1 MVCILDISSPLSD
14 PSYFTDDD
22 DNEEEDE
29 DDDDEDDDYD
39 LGKEK
44 KNPYL
49 IYLVHFL
56 TLPPFTSNIPF
67 PLSSF
72 FPFSILYIMKS

>member
-1 MVCILDISSPLSD
+1 MVCILDISGPLSD
-14 PSYFTDDD
+14 PCHFT
-22 DNEEEDE
+22 
-29 DDDDEDDDYD
+29 DDDDEDDDNDDENDDDD
-39 LGKEK
+39 LGLEK

-56 TLPPFTSNIPF
+56 TLPPFTSNIPS

>member
-1 MVCILDISSPLSD
+1 MISLWNGKQINVVCILDISGPLSD

-22 DNEEEDE
+22 DNGEEDE

-39 LGKEK
+39 DDNDDYDLGLEK

-49 IYLVHFL
+49 I
-56 TLPPFTSNIPF
+56 
-67 PLSSF
+67 
-72 FPFSILYIMKS
+72 